1 MDGGRGRVLAT
12 ICLSR
17 SLGASLL
24 RLWEGGWVWVAGGVF
39 GRLLVEDLWDS
50 RAGVVV
56 LVLKMCPAE
65 SRGDWLHGCWV
76 SAVEA
81 VGCLC

>member
-1 MDGGRGRVLAT
+1 M
-12 ICLSR
+12 
-17 SLGASLL
+17 
-24 RLWEGGWVWVAGGVF
+24 WVAEGVL

-65 SRGDWLHGCWV
+65 SPRDWLHGCWV